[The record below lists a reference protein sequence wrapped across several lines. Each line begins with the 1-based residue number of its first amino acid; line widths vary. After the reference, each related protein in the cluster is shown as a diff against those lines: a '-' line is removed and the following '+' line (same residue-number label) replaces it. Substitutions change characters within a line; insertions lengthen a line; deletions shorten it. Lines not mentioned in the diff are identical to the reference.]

1 MEAPVEAPPKA
12 SPAMPHPRIGQRRC
26 RNLGSQLRLPQRVSH
41 TPSEVHP
48 ALRADCRHLFWNG
61 SWITHVGKALASHS
75 RSIFLGGLMNVRDL
89 EVHTKIRDAE
99 EEIDRLERMV
109 TTFIVVTVPIAIA
122 TYSVIL

>member
-1 MEAPVEAPPKA
+1 
-12 SPAMPHPRIGQRRC
+12 
-26 RNLGSQLRLPQRVSH
+26 
-41 TPSEVHP
+41 
-48 ALRADCRHLFWNG
+48 
-61 SWITHVGKALASHS
+61 
-75 RSIFLGGLMNVRDL
+75 MNVRDL